1 MIFLRSSLELGDA
14 RVGGRCLRGR
24 GAGYG
29 DPGGGYSY
37 RHKADQRMFLCD
49 MIDRCEGLL
58 ICYDYVVR
66 PQQISYI
73 FDKRPCGFLN
83 FHVVALCMP
92 EPE

>member
-1 MIFLRSSLELGDA
+1 MEGVCEVAELGA
-14 RVGGRCLRGR
+14 VILKVVV
-24 GAGYG
+24 
-29 DPGGGYSY
+29 PTPQP
-37 RHKADQRMFLCD
+37 DQRMLLCD

-73 FDKRPCGFLN
+73 LDKRPCGFLN